1 MRKAFALLAF
11 SKLNFIMSRGH
22 PDGRSAGHFALEWT
36 SVIAFGKHHFAASG
50 LGYGDFYKRFR
61 YLSASLAGMVVA

>member
-1 MRKAFALLAF
+1 
-11 SKLNFIMSRGH
+11 MSLGH